1 MGTVRVLG
9 LYSKLCYFLV
19 LFWGKS
25 VYYSGH
31 FSIKNVMEYSVE
43 KYKLVLDPEMV
54 RLFWHT
60 GRVGLIVCAGR
71 QTLLVPVQ
79 WSDDVAVSISDLVW
93 CYLWMLCC
101 STWVYQPG
109 VASIWAWLLLLYVVC
124 MGGQLSFC
132 YLQYVVLALINSK
145 SPSVW
150 GAKHVECLF
159 VIFGRVRFLTEH
171 FSRASCCLASALRC
185 QLQES
190 CWGANPSIY
199 FSTWNAEVKERR
211 SH

>member
-19 LFWGKS
+19 LFWGQS

-43 KYKLVLDPEMV
+43 KYKLVLDPEVV

-71 QTLLVPVQ
+71 QNLLVPVR
-79 WSDDVAVSISDLVW
+79 WSGDMAVSISDLVW

-124 MGGQLSFC
+124 MWAR
-132 YLQYVVLALINSK
+132 YLFATCSMWCLPLLIVS
-145 SPSVW
+145 
-150 GAKHVECLF
+150 L
-159 VIFGRVRFLTEH
+159 
-171 FSRASCCLASALRC
+171 LRC
-185 QLQES
+185 EE
-190 CWGANPSIY
+190 
-199 FSTWNAEVKERR
+199 WNM
-211 SH
+211 